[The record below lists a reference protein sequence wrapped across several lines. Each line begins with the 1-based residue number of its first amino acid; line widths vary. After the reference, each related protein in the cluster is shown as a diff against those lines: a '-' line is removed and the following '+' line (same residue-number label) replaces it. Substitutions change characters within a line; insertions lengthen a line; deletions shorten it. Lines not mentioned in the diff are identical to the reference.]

1 MKNLYLRK
9 IYVDGIDRKTKNYL
23 IHQENLFY
31 KSLTKH
37 KEFTMRNFKIVF
49 DKNNEKD
56 KSVRFFRRIMSIYVL
71 LLFWRKYTEIFME
84 ASQKNTDPN
93 LSKLKLV
100 EEVFNDADEL
110 QDENNDKFSPKGNR
124 SPKNPKSPKS
134 PARQK
139 QKMSEILGQNCERS
153 ESLFQPSF
161 MIKGLFI
168 SSCFPYKY

>member
-1 MKNLYLRK
+1 
-9 IYVDGIDRKTKNYL
+9 
-23 IHQENLFY
+23 
-31 KSLTKH
+31 
-37 KEFTMRNFKIVF
+37 MRNFKIVF

-139 QKMSEILGQNCERS
+139 QKMSENLVTL
-153 ESLFQPSF
+153 SL
-161 MIKGLFI
+161 M
-168 SSCFPYKY
+168 